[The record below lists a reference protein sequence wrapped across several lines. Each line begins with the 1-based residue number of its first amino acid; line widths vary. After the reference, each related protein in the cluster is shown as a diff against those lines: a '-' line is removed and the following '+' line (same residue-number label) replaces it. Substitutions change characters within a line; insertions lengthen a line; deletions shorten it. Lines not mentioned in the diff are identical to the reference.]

1 MKKLTTIIAILFSVT
16 AFGQPKANPKP
27 VIDTVVNIPDSIQF
41 ISKKHVA
48 EAYKRLDAQL
58 KTLEDK
64 LTVAQFK
71 KLAEGIDAAFGE
83 LINVATEEY
92 MKKKNP
98 GK

>member
-16 AFGQPKANPKP
+16 AFGQKDSIPP
-27 VIDTVVNIPDSIQF
+27 IPDSIQF
-41 ISKKHVA
+41 ISKRHVA
-48 EAYKRLDAQL
+48 EAYKRLDTQL

-92 MKKKNP
+92 NKNKKP
-98 GK
+98 GNAKTGSK

>member
-1 MKKLTTIIAILFSVT
+1 MKKLTTIIAICFSLT
-16 AFGQPKANPKP
+16 ALGQKDSIPP
-27 VIDTVVNIPDSIQF
+27 IPDSIQF
-41 ISKKHVA
+41 MSKRHIN

-71 KLAEGIDAAFGE
+71 NLAEGIDAAFGE

-92 MKKKNP
+92 NKKKKP
-98 GK
+98 VK